1 MCGSGLADEYDGELR
16 MLRIFRLLN
25 LDKYIP
31 SISLILA
38 VIANNKRKLRLSVY
52 ATGMLWLTFATLL
65 YATERTDPETV
76 DGIAQSYRY
85 RSIPSALPYTIV
97 NLTGDY
103 PLIDYETPAR
113 CVLFVALIVA
123 VGVVAVRVA
132 GSALMSDL
140 TDLIKFG
147 NV

>member
-1 MCGSGLADEYDGELR
+1 MVRSLADRTFQLR
-16 MLRIFRLLN
+16 
-25 LDKYIP
+25 
-31 SISLILA
+31 
-38 VIANNKRKLRLSVY
+38 
-52 ATGMLWLTFATLL
+52 LTFATLL
-65 YATERTDPETV
+65 YATERTDQETV